1 LRDLTNGAGFDVVIE
16 ASGAAHAPSAA
27 SFSVRRGGRMLL
39 VGMHA
44 EPRELDLT
52 RLILRE
58 VDIFTSVAHICDSDI
73 PAALELLAETDIAA
87 IAAGPRIPLEE
98 LVEDGLRP
106 LAEQRAEG
114 KILVTPGA

>member
-1 LRDLTNGAGFDVVIE
+1 MIE

-27 SFSVRRGGRMLL
+27 SFGARRGGRVLL

-44 EPRELDLT
+44 EPREIDLT

-73 PAALELLAETDIAA
+73 PAALELLAATDVAA
-87 IAAGPRIPLEE
+87 ITAGPRIPLEVH
-98 LVEDGLRP
+98 VEDGLRP
-106 LAEQRAEG
+106 LAEQRAED
-114 KILVTPGA
+114 KILVTPGS